1 MKILHISKY
10 YYPYAGGIED
20 VCYNVV
26 RIIQEHTE
34 FRQKV
39 ICFNDS
45 RKTVY
50 DSWEGIQ
57 VIRVG
62 AKWPV
67 RLFHGNMGKN

>member
-1 MKILHISKY
+1 MKKILHISKY

-45 RKTVY
+45 RKQFM
-50 DSWEGIQ
+50 I
-57 VIRVG
+57 
-62 AKWPV
+62 A
-67 RLFHGNMGKN
+67 GKGFR